1 MLTATRKTG
10 RLVTIRIGA
19 LVSEAELVGF
29 ERALQRAV
37 LGVSGPAVFCT
48 DVRSAQVLPEE
59 VASRIVALMRRLNV
73 RLLRTAILLPPL
85 GATVGLQ
92 FERIIREAGS
102 PSRRAF
108 RDAHRASHWLAEVL
122 TPDEQAGLSSFL
134 TETELIGATRFST
147 LPEDQGPIATRKM
160 SLAPPLW
167 SGPPPKSTAP
177 PK

>member
-1 MLTATRKTG
+1 MLSATRRTG

-19 LVSEAELVGF
+19 LVSEAELADF

-37 LGVSGPAVFCT
+37 IDVSGPAVFCT

-92 FERIIREAGS
+92 FERIIREAGN

-108 RDAHRASHWLAEVL
+108 RDTHRAAHWLAEIL
-122 TPDEQAGLSSFL
+122 TPDEQAGLSTFL
-134 TETELIGATRFST
+134 AELSGATRFST

-167 SGPPPKSTAP
+167 SGPLPKSTAP